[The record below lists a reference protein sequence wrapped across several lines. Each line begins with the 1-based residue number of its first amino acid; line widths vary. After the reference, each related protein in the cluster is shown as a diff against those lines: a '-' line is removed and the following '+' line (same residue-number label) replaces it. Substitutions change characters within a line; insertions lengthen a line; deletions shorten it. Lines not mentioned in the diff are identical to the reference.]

1 MGINTN
7 CYCYWGVKTA
17 WSEEFSNASEEVYEA
32 NTAKYGYGK
41 SPSDAD
47 VDHLFDCYGA
57 EYMIFGQQ
65 LWCSGDA
72 RWSEMVNETQT
83 EINGEILQAWRT
95 EYIKHF
101 ESLYPG
107 LVHLVDVPW
116 KLINFVHY
124 S

>member
-17 WSEEFSNASEEVYEA
+17 WSNEFSDASEAVYEA
-32 NTAKYGYGK
+32 NIAKYGYGK
-41 SPSDAD
+41 LTSDAD
-47 VDHLFDCYGA
+47 VDNKADCMGA
-57 EYMIFGQQ
+57 EYMIFGKQ
-65 LWCSGDA
+65 LWDSGDA
-72 RWSEMVNETQT
+72 RWNEMVNETQT

-95 EYIKHF
+95 EYIEHF
-101 ESLYPG
+101 KSLYPDQ
-107 LVHLVDVPW
+107 LHLIDVPW